1 MTVSNRKYQI
11 VAIGVVAL
19 ASLIYVTRSYWSSVS
34 IIVLFI
40 LLGTVLLFRY
50 NNYRFNER
58 WSSIANQLGI
68 EFHSP
73 GSRFQKL
80 IGMEFFAAKESALLR
95 GSYRN
100 HPLVL
105 TTYSVDE
112 DQGQSGAYYFRLKI
126 GIEQPNI
133 KKMFLAHKDILN
145 NMREILDSHDIQVN
159 PEYLGSKDPFD
170 MNYLIRGDEASKIR
184 RILDKDI
191 QGKLMSVKNYSMRID
206 NAGAYIE
213 EPLNTF
219 GFNVVEFN
227 SRIDVTIDIIERI
240 EKLEELG
247 EPEIDTPLR
256 DILI

>member
-19 ASLIYVTRSYWSSVS
+19 ASLIYVTRNYWSAGS
-34 IIVLFI
+34 IIILCI

-50 NNYRFNER
+50 NNCQFVEK

-80 IGMEFFAAKESALLR
+80 IGMECFQEKQNLWLR
-95 GSYRN
+95 GLYRN
-100 HPLVL
+100 HRLVL
-105 TTYSVDE
+105 TTYSTVE
-112 DQGQSGAYYFRLKI
+112 DQEQRGVFYFRLRI

-133 KKMFLAHKDILN
+133 TKMFISPRDIPKNHWTTLGTQDIL
-145 NMREILDSHDIQVN
+145 VN

-170 MNYLIRGDEASKIR
+170 KKYLIKGDEEDKIKI
-184 RILDKDI
+184 ILDKDI
-191 QGKLMSVKNYSMRID
+191 QDKIMSVKNFCMRID

-219 GFNVVEFN
+219 GFDCVEFN
-227 SRIDVTIDIIERI
+227 SQIDVALDIIERI
-240 EKLEELG
+240 EGL
-247 EPEIDTPLR
+247 
-256 DILI
+256 